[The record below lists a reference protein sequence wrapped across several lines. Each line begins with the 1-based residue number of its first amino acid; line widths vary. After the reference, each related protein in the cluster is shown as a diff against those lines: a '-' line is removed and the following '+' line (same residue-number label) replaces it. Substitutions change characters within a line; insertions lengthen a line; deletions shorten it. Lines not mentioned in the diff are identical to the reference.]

1 VGDNG
6 VATSGRVMLVAAP
19 SKVPFYIAGGL
30 LAVWAV
36 LLAAWGISHAEFPGS
51 PGRARFVMLTS
62 FVLVAAAMTAAV
74 VTGGEGAEEHAPE
87 AGAAP
92 PARGRTLALAADP
105 AGALRFDETRAAVL
119 AGRVTVRLTNDSTVE
134 HNVTIVQGSKRLG
147 ATKTITEST
156 DTLALELA
164 PGDYV
169 FFCSVAGHR
178 ESGME
183 GTLTV
188 E

>member
-1 VGDNG
+1 MF
-6 VATSGRVMLVAAP
+6 AAAP

-30 LAVWAV
+30 LVVWAV
-36 LLAAWGISHAEFPGS
+36 LLAAWGISHADFPGS
-51 PGRARFVMLTS
+51 PSRARLVMLTS
-62 FVLVAAAMTAAV
+62 FMLVAATMTAAV
-74 VTGGEGAEEHAPE
+74 VTGGEEAEEHPAE
-87 AGAAP
+87 TGAAP
-92 PARGRTLALAADP
+92 PATGRTLALGADP
-105 AGALRFDETRAAVL
+105 AGALRFDKTRAAVL
-119 AGRVTVRLTNDSTVE
+119 PGRVTVRLTNDSTVE
-134 HNVTIVQGSKRLG
+134 HNVTIAQGSKTLA

>member
-1 VGDNG
+1 
-6 VATSGRVMLVAAP
+6 MLAAAP
-19 SKVPFYIAGGL
+19 SKVPFYIAGVL
-30 LAVWAV
+30 LVVWAV
-36 LLAAWGISHAEFPGS
+36 LVAAWGISHADSFPGS
-51 PGRARFVMLTS
+51 PARARLVMLTS
-62 FVLVAAAMTAAV
+62 FLLVAATITAAV
-74 VTGGEGAEEHAPE
+74 VTGGEEAEEHGPE

-92 PARGRTLALAADP
+92 AAAGRTLALAADP
-105 AGALRFDETRAAVL
+105 GGALRFDKTRAAVL

-134 HNVTIVQGSKRLG
+134 HNVTIAQGSRTLG
-147 ATKTITEST
+147 ATKTITESK

-183 GTLTV
+183 GALTV

>member
-1 VGDNG
+1 
-6 VATSGRVMLVAAP
+6 MLAAAP

-30 LAVWAV
+30 LVVWAV
-36 LLAAWGISHAEFPGS
+36 LLAAWGISHADFPGS
-51 PGRARFVMLTS
+51 QGRARLVMLTS
-62 FVLVAAAMTAAV
+62 CLLVAATITAAV
-74 VTGGEGAEEHAPE
+74 VTGGEEAEEHAPE
-87 AGAAP
+87 SGAAP
-92 PARGRTLALAADP
+92 PATGRSLALVADP
-105 AGALRFDETRAAVL
+105 GGALRFDKTRAAVL

-134 HNVTIVQGSKRLG
+134 HNVTILRGSKTLG

-164 PGDYV
+164 AGDYL

-183 GTLTV
+183 GMLAV

>member
-1 VGDNG
+1 
-6 VATSGRVMLVAAP
+6 MLAAAP

-30 LAVWAV
+30 LVVWAV
-36 LLAAWGISHAEFPGS
+36 FLAAWGISHADFPGS
-51 PGRARFVMLTS
+51 AGRARLVMLMG
-62 FVLVAAAMTAAV
+62 FVLVAATTTAAV
-74 VTGGEGAEEHAPE
+74 VTSGEEAEERAAG

-92 PARGRTLALAADP
+92 PATGRTLALVADP
-105 AGALRFDETRAAVL
+105 GGAPRFDKTRAAVL
-119 AGRVTVRLTNDSTVE
+119 AGRVTFRLRNDSTVE
-134 HNVTIVQGSKRLG
+134 HNVTIAQGSKTLG

-156 DTLALELA
+156 DTLVVELA

-169 FFCSVAGHR
+169 MFCSVPGHR

>member
-1 VGDNG
+1 
-6 VATSGRVMLVAAP
+6 MLVAAP
-19 SKVPFYIAGGL
+19 SKVPFYIAGVL

-36 LLAAWGISHAEFPGS
+36 FLAAWGISHAEFPSS
-51 PGRARFVMLTS
+51 PGRARVVMLTS

-74 VTGGEGAEEHAPE
+74 VTGEGAEEHAPE

-92 PARGRTLALAADP
+92 PASGRTLALAADP
-105 AGALRFDETRAAVL
+105 AGALRFDQTRAAVL
-119 AGRVTVRLTNDSTVE
+119 AGRVTVRLRNDSTVE
-134 HNVTIVQGSKRLG
+134 HNVTIVQCSKRLG
-147 ATKTITEST
+147 TTKTITDST
-156 DTLALELA
+156 DTLVLELG

>member
-1 VGDNG
+1 
-6 VATSGRVMLVAAP
+6 MLAAAP
-19 SKVPFYIAGGL
+19 SKVPFYIAGVL
-30 LAVWAV
+30 LVVWAV
-36 LLAAWGISHAEFPGS
+36 LVAAWGISHADSFPGS
-51 PGRARFVMLTS
+51 PARARLVMLTS
-62 FVLVAAAMTAAV
+62 FLLVAASITAAV
-74 VTGGEGAEEHAPE
+74 VTGGEEAEEHGPE

-92 PARGRTLALAADP
+92 AAAGRTLALAADP
-105 AGALRFDETRAAVL
+105 GGALRFDKPRAAVL

-134 HNVTIVQGSKRLG
+134 HNVTIAQGSRTLG

-183 GTLTV
+183 GTFTV

>member
-1 VGDNG
+1 
-6 VATSGRVMLVAAP
+6 MLAAAP

-36 LLAAWGISHAEFPGS
+36 LLSAWGITHADFPGS
-51 PGRARFVMLTS
+51 GGRARLVMLTS
-62 FVLVAAAMTAAV
+62 VLLVVATMTAAV
-74 VTGGEGAEEHAPE
+74 VTGGEETEEHAAE
-87 AGAAP
+87 AGAAR
-92 PARGRTLALAADP
+92 PATGRTLALAADP
-105 AGALRFDETRAAVL
+105 GGAIRFDKTRAAVL
-119 AGRVTVRLTNDSTVE
+119 AGRVTVRLTHDSTVE
-134 HNVTIVQGSKRLG
+134 HNVTIAQDSKTLG
-147 ATKTITEST
+147 GTKTITEST

-169 FFCSVAGHR
+169 YFCSVAGHR
-178 ESGME
+178 QSGME

>member
-1 VGDNG
+1 
-6 VATSGRVMLVAAP
+6 MLAAAP

-30 LAVWAV
+30 LVVWAV
-36 LLAAWGISHAEFPGS
+36 LLAAWGIGHADFPGA
-51 PGRARFVMLTS
+51 PGRARLVMLTS
-62 FVLVAAAMTAAV
+62 FLLVASTMTAAV
-74 VTGGEGAEEHAPE
+74 VTGGEEAEERAAEP
-87 AGAAP
+87 GAAP
-92 PARGRTLALAADP
+92 PATGRTLALAAEP
-105 AGALRFDETRAAVL
+105 GGALRFDKTRTAVL

-134 HNVTIVQGSKRLG
+134 HNVTIAQGSKTLG

>member
-1 VGDNG
+1 MF
-6 VATSGRVMLVAAP
+6 AAAP

-30 LAVWAV
+30 LVVWAV
-36 LLAAWGISHAEFPGS
+36 LLAGWGIGHAEFPGS
-51 PGRARFVMLTS
+51 AGRARLVMLTS
-62 FVLVAAAMTAAV
+62 FLLVAATLTAAV
-74 VTGGEGAEEHAPE
+74 VTGGEEAEERGAG
-87 AGAAP
+87 AGAAA
-92 PARGRTLALAADP
+92 PATERTLALAADP
-105 AGALRFDETRAAVL
+105 GGALRFDKERVAVL

-134 HNVTIVQGSKRLG
+134 HNVTIAEGSRTLG
-147 ATKTITEST
+147 ATATITEST

-164 PGDYV
+164 PGAYV

-188 E
+188 D